1 MFKKYF
7 GDMGF
12 WRIALKLAFPVAM
25 QNLLTS
31 SFILIDTIMVGQL
44 GDLSLSAVGM
54 AGQFGWFLNMVI
66 FGICSGA
73 AVFISQYWG
82 AKNTAGIRR
91 TYGIA
96 VVSVC
101 LISALFFI
109 IGLLFPES
117 VIKIFNREPDVV
129 EAGAAY
135 LRIACWSYI
144 ATGINMV
151 FCIVLR
157 STENVKLPMYVS
169 LVTTVLNAFM
179 DYGLIFGAFGMPE
192 MGIRGAALATVIS
205 AWAGPALILAVSAV
219 QRNMLIAPLRELL
232 GFNRESI
239 TQYYLKATPVIINE
253 TLWGLGTLLFSVIF
267 ANLGYQYYAAVT
279 IFRTFDNIAFVF
291 FIGLCN
297 ASSIM
302 VGKNVGAGH
311 IRRAVEDSRRFALFV
326 SLCSVLTGVLII
338 IFRFQ
343 LASVF
348 NLSGSITP
356 ETLKLTASLLLIY
369 GIELPMRNL
378 PYILIVGTFRP
389 GGDTKIGMKLDLL
402 SLWLCSV
409 PLTTLAAFVLK
420 LPFIAVFAIMY
431 IAEDYLKV
439 FLCVKYYFTYN
450 WLRTV
455 TEKGMN
461 GLEEFYRDRRGSSA
475 KLVKSTDA

>member
-31 SFILIDTIMVGQL
+31 SFILVDTIMVGQL

-54 AGQFGWFLNMVI
+54 AGQFGWFLNMI
-66 FGICSGA
+66 TFGMCSGA

-82 AKNTAGIRR
+82 AKDTAGIRR

-101 LISALFFI
+101 LISALFFV
-109 IGLLFPES
+109 IGLLFPEG
-117 VIKIFNREPDVV
+117 VVRIFNREPDVV

-135 LRIACWSYI
+135 LRIACWSYL
-144 ATGINMV
+144 ATGVNMV

-205 AWAGPALILAVSAV
+205 AWAGPVLILAVSAI
-219 QRNMLIAPLRELL
+219 QRNMLISPIKELF
-232 GFNRESI
+232 GFNKRSI
-239 TQYYLKATPVIINE
+239 AEYYEKATPVIINE

-311 IRRAVEDSRRFALFV
+311 IKRAVEDSRRFVLFV

-348 NLSGSITP
+348 NLSGSITQ
-356 ETLKLTASLLLIY
+356 ETLKLTASLLLVY
-369 GIELPMRNL
+369 GIELPVRNL

-389 GGDTKIGMKLDLL
+389 GGDTRIGMKLDLL

-409 PLTTLAAFVLK
+409 PLTTLAAFVFK

-431 IAEDYLKV
+431 AAEDYLKAI
-439 FLCVKYYFTYN
+439 LCVKYYFTYN
-450 WLRTV
+450 WLRPV
-455 TEKGMN
+455 TDQGIK
-461 GLEEFYRDRRGSSA
+461 GLEEFYESRRKKPA
-475 KLVKSTDA
+475 DH

>member
-31 SFILIDTIMVGQL
+31 SFILVDTIMVGQL

-54 AGQFGWFLNMVI
+54 AGQFGWFLNMI
-66 FGICSGA
+66 TFGMCSGA

-82 AKNTAGIRR
+82 AKDTAGIRR

-101 LISALFFI
+101 LISALFFG
-109 IGLLFPES
+109 IGLLFPEG
-117 VIKIFNREPDVV
+117 VVRIFNREPDVV

-135 LRIACWSYI
+135 LRIACWSYL
-144 ATGINMV
+144 ATGVNMV

-205 AWAGPALILAVSAV
+205 AWAGPVLILAVSAI
-219 QRNMLIAPLRELL
+219 QRNMLISPIKELF
-232 GFNRESI
+232 GFNKRSI
-239 TQYYLKATPVIINE
+239 AEYYEKATPVIINE

-279 IFRTFDNIAFVF
+279 IFRTFENIAFVF

-311 IRRAVEDSRRFALFV
+311 IKRAVEDSRRFVLFV

-356 ETLKLTASLLLIY
+356 ETLKLTASLLLVY
-369 GIELPMRNL
+369 GIELPVRNL

-409 PLTTLAAFVLK
+409 PLTTLAAFVFK

-431 IAEDYLKV
+431 AAEDYLKAI
-439 FLCVKYYFTYN
+439 LCVKYYFTYN
-450 WLRTV
+450 WLRPV
-455 TEKGMN
+455 TDQGIKG
-461 GLEEFYRDRRGSSA
+461 LAEFYESRRKKPA
-475 KLVKSTDA
+475 DQ

>member
-7 GDMGF
+7 GDIGF
-12 WRIALKLAFPVAM
+12 WRVALKLAFPVAM

-31 SFILIDTIMVGQL
+31 SFILVDTIMVGQL

-54 AGQFGWFLNMVI
+54 AGQFGWFLNMI
-66 FGICSGA
+66 TFGMCSGA

-82 AKNTAGIRR
+82 AKDTTGIRR

-101 LISALFFI
+101 LISALFFV
-109 IGLLFPES
+109 IGLLFPEG
-117 VIKIFNREPDVV
+117 VVRIFNREPDVV

-135 LRIACWSYI
+135 LRIACWSYL
-144 ATGINMV
+144 ATGVNMV

-205 AWAGPALILAVSAV
+205 AWAGPVLILAVSAI
-219 QRNMLIAPLRELL
+219 QRNMLISPIKELF
-232 GFNRESI
+232 GFNKRSI
-239 TQYYLKATPVIINE
+239 AEYYEKATPVIINE

-279 IFRTFDNIAFVF
+279 IFRTFENISFVF
-291 FIGLCN
+291 FIGLCS

-311 IRRAVEDSRRFALFV
+311 IKRAVEDSRRFVLFV

-348 NLSGSITP
+348 NLSGSITQ
-356 ETLKLTASLLLIY
+356 ETLKLTASLLLVY

-409 PLTTLAAFVLK
+409 PLTTLAAFVFK

-431 IAEDYLKV
+431 IAEDYLKAI
-439 FLCVKYYFTYN
+439 LCVKYYFTYN
-450 WLRTV
+450 WLRPV
-455 TEKGMN
+455 TDQGIK
-461 GLEEFYRDRRGSSA
+461 GLEEFYESRRKKPA
-475 KLVKSTDA
+475 DH

>member
-12 WRIALKLAFPVAM
+12 WRVALKLAFPVAM

-31 SFILIDTIMVGQL
+31 SFILVDTIMVGQL

-54 AGQFGWFLNMVI
+54 AGQFGWFLNMI
-66 FGICSGA
+66 TFGMCSGA

-82 AKNTAGIRR
+82 AKDTTGIRR

-101 LISALFFI
+101 LISALFFV
-109 IGLLFPES
+109 IGLLFPEG
-117 VIKIFNREPDVV
+117 VVRIFNREPDVV

-135 LRIACWSYI
+135 LRIACWSYL
-144 ATGINMV
+144 ATGVNMV

-205 AWAGPALILAVSAV
+205 AWAGPVLILAVSAI
-219 QRNMLIAPLRELL
+219 QRNMLISPIKELF
-232 GFNRESI
+232 GFNKRSI
-239 TQYYLKATPVIINE
+239 AEYYEKATPVIINE

-279 IFRTFDNIAFVF
+279 IFRTFENIAFVF

-311 IRRAVEDSRRFALFV
+311 IKRAVEDSRRFVLFV

-356 ETLKLTASLLLIY
+356 ETLKLTASLLLVY
-369 GIELPMRNL
+369 GIELPVRNL

-389 GGDTKIGMKLDLL
+389 GGDTRIGMKLDLL

-409 PLTTLAAFVLK
+409 PLTTLAAFVFK

-431 IAEDYLKV
+431 AAEDYLKAI
-439 FLCVKYYFTYN
+439 LCVKYYFTYN
-450 WLRTV
+450 WLRPV
-455 TEKGMN
+455 TDQGIK
-461 GLEEFYRDRRGSSA
+461 GLEEFYESRRKKSA
-475 KLVKSTDA
+475 DH

>member
-31 SFILIDTIMVGQL
+31 SFILVDTIMVGQL

-54 AGQFGWFLNMVI
+54 AGQFGWFLNMI
-66 FGICSGA
+66 TFGMCSGA

-82 AKNTAGIRR
+82 AKDTAGIRR

-101 LISALFFI
+101 LISALFFV
-109 IGLLFPES
+109 IGLLFPEG
-117 VIKIFNREPDVV
+117 VVRIFNREPDVV

-135 LRIACWSYI
+135 LRIACWSYL
-144 ATGINMV
+144 ATGVNMV

-205 AWAGPALILAVSAV
+205 AWAGPVLILAVSAI
-219 QRNMLIAPLRELL
+219 QRNMLISPIKELF
-232 GFNRESI
+232 GFNKRSI
-239 TQYYLKATPVIINE
+239 AEYYEKATPVIINE

-279 IFRTFDNIAFVF
+279 IFRTFENIAFVF

-311 IRRAVEDSRRFALFV
+311 IKRAVEDSRRFVLFV

-348 NLSGSITP
+348 NLSGSITQ
-356 ETLKLTASLLLIY
+356 ETLKLTASLLLVY

-409 PLTTLAAFVLK
+409 PLTTLAAFVFK

-450 WLRTV
+450 WLRPV
-455 TEKGMN
+455 TDQGIK
-461 GLEEFYRDRRGSSA
+461 GLEEFYESRRKKPA
-475 KLVKSTDA
+475 DH

>member
-31 SFILIDTIMVGQL
+31 SFILVDTIMVGQL

-54 AGQFGWFLNMVI
+54 AGQFGWFLNMI
-66 FGICSGA
+66 TFGMCSGA

-82 AKNTAGIRR
+82 AKDTAGIRR

-101 LISALFFI
+101 LISALFFV
-109 IGLLFPES
+109 IGLLFPEG
-117 VIKIFNREPDVV
+117 VVRIFNREPDVV

-135 LRIACWSYI
+135 LRIACWSYL
-144 ATGINMV
+144 ATGVNMV

-205 AWAGPALILAVSAV
+205 AWAGPVLILAVSAI
-219 QRNMLIAPLRELL
+219 QRNMLISPIKELF
-232 GFNRESI
+232 GFNKRSI
-239 TQYYLKATPVIINE
+239 AEYYAKATPVIINE
-253 TLWGLGTLLFSVIF
+253 TLWGFGTLLFSVIF

-279 IFRTFDNIAFVF
+279 IFRTFENIAFVF

-311 IRRAVEDSRRFALFV
+311 IKRAVEDSRRFVLFV

-356 ETLKLTASLLLIY
+356 ETLKLTASLLLVY
-369 GIELPMRNL
+369 GIELPVRNL

-409 PLTTLAAFVLK
+409 PLTTLAAFVFK

-431 IAEDYLKV
+431 AAEDYLKAI
-439 FLCVKYYFTYN
+439 LCVKYYFTYN
-450 WLRTV
+450 WLRPV
-455 TEKGMN
+455 TDQGIK
-461 GLEEFYRDRRGSSA
+461 GLEEFYESRRKKSA
-475 KLVKSTDA
+475 DH

>member
-31 SFILIDTIMVGQL
+31 SFILVDTIMVGQL

-54 AGQFGWFLNMVI
+54 AGQFGWFLNMI
-66 FGICSGA
+66 TFGMCSGA

-82 AKNTAGIRR
+82 AKDTAGIRR

-101 LISALFFI
+101 LISALFFV
-109 IGLLFPES
+109 IGLLFPEG
-117 VIKIFNREPDVV
+117 VVRIFNREPDVV

-135 LRIACWSYI
+135 LRIACWSYL
-144 ATGINMV
+144 ATGVNMV

-205 AWAGPALILAVSAV
+205 AWAGPVLILAVSAI
-219 QRNMLIAPLRELL
+219 QRNMLISPIKELF
-232 GFNRESI
+232 GFNKRSI
-239 TQYYLKATPVIINE
+239 AEYYEKATPVIINE

-279 IFRTFDNIAFVF
+279 IFRTFENIAFVF

-311 IRRAVEDSRRFALFV
+311 IKRAVEDSRRFVLFV

-356 ETLKLTASLLLIY
+356 ETLKLTASLLLVY
-369 GIELPMRNL
+369 GIELPVRNL
-378 PYILIVGTFRP
+378 PYIPIVGTFRP
-389 GGDTKIGMKLDLL
+389 GGDTRIGMKLDLL

-409 PLTTLAAFVLK
+409 PLTTLAAFVFK

-431 IAEDYLKV
+431 AAEDYLKAI
-439 FLCVKYYFTYN
+439 LCVKYYFTYN
-450 WLRTV
+450 WLRPV
-455 TEKGMN
+455 TDQGIK
-461 GLEEFYRDRRGSSA
+461 GLEEFYESRRKKPA
-475 KLVKSTDA
+475 DH

>member
-12 WRIALKLAFPVAM
+12 WRVALKLAFPVAM

-31 SFILIDTIMVGQL
+31 SFILVDTIMVGQL

-54 AGQFGWFLNMVI
+54 AGQFGWFLNMI
-66 FGICSGA
+66 TFGMCSGA

-82 AKNTAGIRR
+82 AKDTTGIRR

-101 LISALFFI
+101 LISALFFV
-109 IGLLFPES
+109 IGLLFPEG
-117 VIKIFNREPDVV
+117 VVRIFNREPDVV

-144 ATGINMV
+144 ATGVNMV

-205 AWAGPALILAVSAV
+205 AWAGPVLILAVSAI
-219 QRNMLIAPLRELL
+219 QRNMLISPIKELF
-232 GFNRESI
+232 GFNRRSI
-239 TQYYLKATPVIINE
+239 AEYYEKATPVIINE

-311 IRRAVEDSRRFALFV
+311 IKRAVEDSRRFVLFV

-356 ETLKLTASLLLIY
+356 ETLKLTASLLLVY
-369 GIELPMRNL
+369 GIELPVRNL

-389 GGDTKIGMKLDLL
+389 GGDTRIGMKLDLL

-409 PLTTLAAFVLK
+409 PLTTLAAFVFK

-431 IAEDYLKV
+431 AAEDYLKAI
-439 FLCVKYYFTYN
+439 LCVKYYFTYN
-450 WLRTV
+450 WLRPV
-455 TEKGMN
+455 TDQGIK
-461 GLEEFYRDRRGSSA
+461 GLEEFYESRRKKPA
-475 KLVKSTDA
+475 DQ

>member
-31 SFILIDTIMVGQL
+31 SFILVDTIMVGQL

-54 AGQFGWFLNMVI
+54 AGQFGWFLNMI
-66 FGICSGA
+66 TFGMCSGA

-82 AKNTAGIRR
+82 AKDTAGIRR

-101 LISALFFI
+101 LISALFFV
-109 IGLLFPES
+109 IGLLFPEG
-117 VIKIFNREPDVV
+117 VVRIFNREPDVV

-135 LRIACWSYI
+135 LRIACWSYL
-144 ATGINMV
+144 ATGVNMV

-205 AWAGPALILAVSAV
+205 AWAGPVLILAVSAI
-219 QRNMLIAPLRELL
+219 QRNMLISPIKELL
-232 GFNRESI
+232 GFNKRSI
-239 TQYYLKATPVIINE
+239 AEYYEKATPVIINE

-279 IFRTFDNIAFVF
+279 IFRTFENIAFVF
-291 FIGLCN
+291 FIGLCS

-311 IRRAVEDSRRFALFV
+311 IKRAVEDSRRFVLFV

-356 ETLKLTASLLLIY
+356 ETLKLTASLLLVY
-369 GIELPMRNL
+369 GIELPVRNL

-409 PLTTLAAFVLK
+409 PLTTLAAFVFK

-431 IAEDYLKV
+431 AAEDYLKAI
-439 FLCVKYYFTYN
+439 LCVKYYFTYN
-450 WLRTV
+450 WLRPV
-455 TEKGMN
+455 TDQGIK
-461 GLEEFYRDRRGSSA
+461 GLEEFYESRRKKPA
-475 KLVKSTDA
+475 DH

>member
-31 SFILIDTIMVGQL
+31 SFILVDTIMVGQL

-54 AGQFGWFLNMVI
+54 AGQFGWFLNMI
-66 FGICSGA
+66 TFGMCSGA

-82 AKNTAGIRR
+82 AKDTAGIRR

-101 LISALFFI
+101 LISALFFV
-109 IGLLFPES
+109 IGLLFPEG
-117 VIKIFNREPDVV
+117 VVRIFNREPDVV

-135 LRIACWSYI
+135 LRIACWSYL
-144 ATGINMV
+144 ATGVNMV

-179 DYGLIFGAFGMPE
+179 DDGLIFGAFGMPE

-205 AWAGPALILAVSAV
+205 AWAGPVLILAVSAI
-219 QRNMLIAPLRELL
+219 QRNMLISPIKELF
-232 GFNRESI
+232 GFNKRSI
-239 TQYYLKATPVIINE
+239 AEYYEKATPVIINE

-279 IFRTFDNIAFVF
+279 IFRTFENIAFVF
-291 FIGLCN
+291 FIGLCS

-311 IRRAVEDSRRFALFV
+311 IKRAVEDSRRFVLFV

-356 ETLKLTASLLLIY
+356 ETLKLTASLLLVY
-369 GIELPMRNL
+369 GIELPVRNL

-409 PLTTLAAFVLK
+409 PLTTLAAFVFK

-431 IAEDYLKV
+431 AAEDYLKAI
-439 FLCVKYYFTYN
+439 LCVKYYFTYN
-450 WLRTV
+450 WLRPV
-455 TEKGMN
+455 TDQGIK
-461 GLEEFYRDRRGSSA
+461 GLEEFYESRRKKPA
-475 KLVKSTDA
+475 DH

>member
-12 WRIALKLAFPVAM
+12 WRVALKLAFPVAM

-31 SFILIDTIMVGQL
+31 SFILVDTIMVGQL

-54 AGQFGWFLNMVI
+54 AGQFGWFLNMI
-66 FGICSGA
+66 TFGMCSGA

-82 AKNTAGIRR
+82 AKDTAGIRR

-101 LISALFFI
+101 LISALFFV
-109 IGLLFPES
+109 IGLLFPEG
-117 VIKIFNREPDVV
+117 VVRIFNREPDVV

-135 LRIACWSYI
+135 LRIACWSYL
-144 ATGINMV
+144 ATGVNMV

-205 AWAGPALILAVSAV
+205 AWAGPVLILAVSAI
-219 QRNMLIAPLRELL
+219 QRNMLITPLKELF
-232 GFNRESI
+232 GFNRRSI
-239 TQYYLKATPVIINE
+239 AQYYEKATPVIINE

-279 IFRTFDNIAFVF
+279 IFRTFENIAFVF

-311 IRRAVEDSRRFALFV
+311 IKRAVEDSRRFVLFV

-348 NLSGSITP
+348 NLSGSITQ
-356 ETLKLTASLLLIY
+356 ETLKLTASLLLVY

-409 PLTTLAAFVLK
+409 PLTTLAAFVFK

-439 FLCVKYYFTYN
+439 ILCVKYYFTYN
-450 WLRTV
+450 WLRPV
-455 TEKGMN
+455 TEQGIK
-461 GLEEFYRDRRGSSA
+461 GLEEFYESRRKKPA
-475 KLVKSTDA
+475 DQ

>member
-31 SFILIDTIMVGQL
+31 SFILVDTIMVGQL

-54 AGQFGWFLNMVI
+54 AGQFGWFLNMI
-66 FGICSGA
+66 TFGMCSGA

-82 AKNTAGIRR
+82 AKDTAGIRR

-101 LISALFFI
+101 LISALFFV
-109 IGLLFPES
+109 IGLLFPEG
-117 VIKIFNREPDVV
+117 VVRIFNREPDVV

-135 LRIACWSYI
+135 LRIACWSYL
-144 ATGINMV
+144 ATGVNMV

-205 AWAGPALILAVSAV
+205 AWAGPVLILAVSAI
-219 QRNMLIAPLRELL
+219 QRNMLISPIKELF
-232 GFNRESI
+232 GFNKRSI
-239 TQYYLKATPVIINE
+239 AEYYEKATPVIINE

-311 IRRAVEDSRRFALFV
+311 IKRAVEDSRRFVLFV
-326 SLCSVLTGVLII
+326 SLCSVLTGVMII

-356 ETLKLTASLLLIY
+356 ETLKLTASLLLVY

-378 PYILIVGTFRP
+378 PYILIGGTFRP

-409 PLTTLAAFVLK
+409 PLTTLAAFVFK

-431 IAEDYLKV
+431 AAEDYLKAI
-439 FLCVKYYFTYN
+439 LCVKYYFTYN
-450 WLRTV
+450 WLRPV
-455 TEKGMN
+455 TDQGIK
-461 GLEEFYRDRRGSSA
+461 GLEEFYESRRKKPA
-475 KLVKSTDA
+475 DQ

>member
-12 WRIALKLAFPVAM
+12 WRVALKLAFPVAM

-31 SFILIDTIMVGQL
+31 SFILVDTIMVGQL
-44 GDLSLSAVGM
+44 GDLPLSAVGM
-54 AGQFGWFLNMVI
+54 AGQFGWFLNMI
-66 FGICSGA
+66 TFGMCSGA

-82 AKNTAGIRR
+82 AKDTAGIRR

-101 LISALFFI
+101 LISALFFV
-109 IGLLFPES
+109 IGLLFPEG
-117 VIKIFNREPDVV
+117 VVRIFNREPDVV

-135 LRIACWSYI
+135 LRIACWSYL
-144 ATGINMV
+144 ATGVNMV

-205 AWAGPALILAVSAV
+205 AWAGPVLILAVSAI
-219 QRNMLIAPLRELL
+219 QRNMLITPLKELF
-232 GFNRESI
+232 GFNRRSI
-239 TQYYLKATPVIINE
+239 AQYYEKATPVIINE
-253 TLWGLGTLLFSVIF
+253 TLWGLGTLLFSIIF

-311 IRRAVEDSRRFALFV
+311 IKRAVEDSRRFVLFV

-348 NLSGSITP
+348 NLSGSITQ
-356 ETLKLTASLLLIY
+356 ETLKLTASLLLVY

-409 PLTTLAAFVLK
+409 PLTTLAAFVFK

-439 FLCVKYYFTYN
+439 ILCVKYYFTYN
-450 WLRTV
+450 WLRPV
-455 TEKGMN
+455 TDQGIK
-461 GLEEFYRDRRGSSA
+461 GLEEFYESRRKKPA
-475 KLVKSTDA
+475 DQ

>member
-31 SFILIDTIMVGQL
+31 SFILVDTIMVGQL

-54 AGQFGWFLNMVI
+54 AGQFGWFLNMI
-66 FGICSGA
+66 TFGMCSGA

-82 AKNTAGIRR
+82 AKDTAGIRR

-101 LISALFFI
+101 LISALFFV
-109 IGLLFPES
+109 IGLLFPEG
-117 VIKIFNREPDVV
+117 VVRIFNREPDVV

-135 LRIACWSYI
+135 LRIACWSYL
-144 ATGINMV
+144 ATGVNMV

-205 AWAGPALILAVSAV
+205 AWAGPVLILAVSAI
-219 QRNMLIAPLRELL
+219 QRNMLISPIKELF
-232 GFNRESI
+232 GFNKRSI
-239 TQYYLKATPVIINE
+239 AEYYEKATPVIINE

-279 IFRTFDNIAFVF
+279 IFRTFENIAFVF

-311 IRRAVEDSRRFALFV
+311 IKRAVEDSRRFVLFV

-348 NLSGSITP
+348 NLSGSITQ
-356 ETLKLTASLLLIY
+356 ETLKLTASLLLVY
-369 GIELPMRNL
+369 GIELPVRNL

-389 GGDTKIGMKLDLL
+389 GGDTRIGMKLDLL

-409 PLTTLAAFVLK
+409 PLTTLAAFVFK

-431 IAEDYLKV
+431 AAEDYLKAI
-439 FLCVKYYFTYN
+439 LCVKYYFTYN
-450 WLRTV
+450 WLRPV
-455 TEKGMN
+455 TDQGIK
-461 GLEEFYRDRRGSSA
+461 GLEEFYESRRKKPA
-475 KLVKSTDA
+475 DH

>member
-31 SFILIDTIMVGQL
+31 SFILVDTIMVGQL

-54 AGQFGWFLNMVI
+54 AGQFGWFLNMI
-66 FGICSGA
+66 TFGMCSGA

-82 AKNTAGIRR
+82 AKDTAGIRR

-101 LISALFFI
+101 LISALFFV
-109 IGLLFPES
+109 IGLLFPEG
-117 VIKIFNREPDVV
+117 VVRIFNREPDVV

-135 LRIACWSYI
+135 LRIACWSYL
-144 ATGINMV
+144 ATGVNMV

-205 AWAGPALILAVSAV
+205 AWAGPVLILAVSAI
-219 QRNMLIAPLRELL
+219 QRNMLITPLKELF
-232 GFNRESI
+232 GFNKRSI
-239 TQYYLKATPVIINE
+239 AEYYEKATPVIINE

-279 IFRTFDNIAFVF
+279 IFRTFENIAFVF

-311 IRRAVEDSRRFALFV
+311 IKRAVEDSRRFVLFV

-348 NLSGSITP
+348 NLSGSITQ
-356 ETLKLTASLLLIY
+356 ETLKLTASLLLVY
-369 GIELPMRNL
+369 GIELPVRNL

-409 PLTTLAAFVLK
+409 PLTTLAAFVFK

-431 IAEDYLKV
+431 AAEDYLKAI
-439 FLCVKYYFTYN
+439 LCVKYYFTYN
-450 WLRTV
+450 WLRPV
-455 TEKGMN
+455 TDQGIK
-461 GLEEFYRDRRGSSA
+461 GLEEFYESRRQRQA
-475 KLVKSTDA
+475 AQ

>member
-31 SFILIDTIMVGQL
+31 SFILVDTIMVGQL

-54 AGQFGWFLNMVI
+54 AGQFGWFLNMI
-66 FGICSGA
+66 TFGMCSGA

-82 AKNTAGIRR
+82 AKDTAGIRR

-101 LISALFFI
+101 LISALFFV
-109 IGLLFPES
+109 IGLLFPEG
-117 VIKIFNREPDVV
+117 VVRIFNREPDVV

-135 LRIACWSYI
+135 LRIACWSYL
-144 ATGINMV
+144 ATGVNMV

-205 AWAGPALILAVSAV
+205 AWAGPVLILAVSAI
-219 QRNMLIAPLRELL
+219 QRNMLISPIKELF
-232 GFNRESI
+232 GFNRRSI
-239 TQYYLKATPVIINE
+239 AEYYEKATPVIINE

-279 IFRTFDNIAFVF
+279 IFRTFENIAFVF

-311 IRRAVEDSRRFALFV
+311 IKRAVEDSRRFVLFV

-356 ETLKLTASLLLIY
+356 ETLKLTASLLLVY
-369 GIELPMRNL
+369 GIELPVRNL

-389 GGDTKIGMKLDLL
+389 GGDTRIGMKLDLL
-402 SLWLCSV
+402 SLWLSSV
-409 PLTTLAAFVLK
+409 PLTTLAAFVFK

-431 IAEDYLKV
+431 AAEDYLKAI
-439 FLCVKYYFTYN
+439 LCVKYYFTYN
-450 WLRTV
+450 WLRPV
-455 TEKGMN
+455 TDQGIK
-461 GLEEFYRDRRGSSA
+461 GLEEFYESRRKKPA
-475 KLVKSTDA
+475 DQ

>member
-31 SFILIDTIMVGQL
+31 SFILVDTIMVGQL

-54 AGQFGWFLNMVI
+54 AGQFGWFLNMI
-66 FGICSGA
+66 TFGMCSGA

-82 AKNTAGIRR
+82 AKDTAGIRR

-101 LISALFFI
+101 LISALFFV
-109 IGLLFPES
+109 IGLLFPEG
-117 VIKIFNREPDVV
+117 VVRIFNREPDVV

-135 LRIACWSYI
+135 LRIACWSYL
-144 ATGINMV
+144 ATGVNMV
-151 FCIVLR
+151 FCI
-157 STENVKLPMYVS
+157 
-169 LVTTVLNAFM
+169 VLNAFM

-205 AWAGPALILAVSAV
+205 AWAGPVLILAVSAI
-219 QRNMLIAPLRELL
+219 QRNMLISPIKELF
-232 GFNRESI
+232 GFNKRSI
-239 TQYYLKATPVIINE
+239 AEYYEKATPVIINE

-279 IFRTFDNIAFVF
+279 IFRTFENIAFVF
-291 FIGLCN
+291 FIGLCS

-311 IRRAVEDSRRFALFV
+311 IKRAVEDSRRFVLFV

-356 ETLKLTASLLLIY
+356 ETLKLTASLLLVY
-369 GIELPMRNL
+369 GIELPVRNL

-409 PLTTLAAFVLK
+409 PLTTLAAFVFK

-431 IAEDYLKV
+431 AAEDYLKAI
-439 FLCVKYYFTYN
+439 LCVKYYFTYN
-450 WLRTV
+450 WLRPV
-455 TEKGMN
+455 TDQGIK
-461 GLEEFYRDRRGSSA
+461 GLEEFYESRRKKPA
-475 KLVKSTDA
+475 DH

>member
-1 MFKKYF
+1 MLKKYF

-31 SFILIDTIMVGQL
+31 SFILVDTIMVGQL

-54 AGQFGWFLNMVI
+54 AGQFGWFLNMI
-66 FGICSGA
+66 TFGMCSGA

-82 AKNTAGIRR
+82 AKDTTGIRR

-101 LISALFFI
+101 LISALFFV
-109 IGLLFPES
+109 IGLLFPEG
-117 VIKIFNREPDVV
+117 VVRIFNREPDVV

-135 LRIACWSYI
+135 LRIACWSYL
-144 ATGINMV
+144 ATGVNMV

-205 AWAGPALILAVSAV
+205 AWAGPVLILAVSAI
-219 QRNMLIAPLRELL
+219 QRNMLISPIKELF
-232 GFNRESI
+232 GFNKRSI
-239 TQYYLKATPVIINE
+239 AEYYEKATPVIINE

-279 IFRTFDNIAFVF
+279 IFRTFENIAFVF

-311 IRRAVEDSRRFALFV
+311 IKRAVEDSRRFVLFV

-356 ETLKLTASLLLIY
+356 ETLKLTASLLLVY
-369 GIELPMRNL
+369 GIELPVRNL

-409 PLTTLAAFVLK
+409 PLTTLAAFVFK

-431 IAEDYLKV
+431 AAEDYLKAI
-439 FLCVKYYFTYN
+439 LCVKYYFTYN
-450 WLRTV
+450 WLRPV
-455 TEKGMN
+455 TDQGIK
-461 GLEEFYRDRRGSSA
+461 GLEEFYESRRKKPA
-475 KLVKSTDA
+475 DH

>member
-31 SFILIDTIMVGQL
+31 SFILVDTIMVGQL

-54 AGQFGWFLNMVI
+54 AGQFGWFLNMI
-66 FGICSGA
+66 TFGMCSGA

-82 AKNTAGIRR
+82 AKDTAGIRR

-101 LISALFFI
+101 LISALFFV
-109 IGLLFPES
+109 IGLLFPEG
-117 VIKIFNREPDVV
+117 VVRIFNREPDVV

-135 LRIACWSYI
+135 LRIACWSYL
-144 ATGINMV
+144 ATGVNMV

-205 AWAGPALILAVSAV
+205 AWAGPVLILAISAI
-219 QRNMLIAPLRELL
+219 QRNMLISPIKELF
-232 GFNRESI
+232 GFNRRSVA
-239 TQYYLKATPVIINE
+239 QYYEKATPVIINE

-311 IRRAVEDSRRFALFV
+311 IKRAVEDSRRFVLFV

-348 NLSGSITP
+348 NLSGSITQ
-356 ETLKLTASLLLIY
+356 ETLKLTASLLLVY

-409 PLTTLAAFVLK
+409 PLTTLAAFVFK

-439 FLCVKYYFTYN
+439 ILCVKYYFTYN
-450 WLRTV
+450 WLRPV
-455 TEKGMN
+455 TEQGIK
-461 GLEEFYRDRRGSSA
+461 GLEEFYESRRKKPA
-475 KLVKSTDA
+475 AQ

>member
-31 SFILIDTIMVGQL
+31 SFILVDTIMVGQL

-54 AGQFGWFLNMVI
+54 AGQFGWFLNMI
-66 FGICSGA
+66 TFGMCSGA

-82 AKNTAGIRR
+82 AKDTAGIRR

-101 LISALFFI
+101 LISALFFV
-109 IGLLFPES
+109 IGLLFPEG
-117 VIKIFNREPDVV
+117 VVRIFNREPDVV

-135 LRIACWSYI
+135 LRIACWSYL
-144 ATGINMV
+144 ATGVNMV

-205 AWAGPALILAVSAV
+205 AWAGPVLILAVSAI
-219 QRNMLIAPLRELL
+219 QRNMLISPIKELF
-232 GFNRESI
+232 GFNKRSI
-239 TQYYLKATPVIINE
+239 AEYYEKATPVIINE

-311 IRRAVEDSRRFALFV
+311 IKRAVEDSRRFVLFV

-356 ETLKLTASLLLIY
+356 ETLKLTASLLLVY

-389 GGDTKIGMKLDLL
+389 GGDTRIGMKLDLL

-409 PLTTLAAFVLK
+409 PLTTLAAFVFK

-431 IAEDYLKV
+431 AAEDYLKAI
-439 FLCVKYYFTYN
+439 LCVKYYFTYN
-450 WLRTV
+450 WLRPV
-455 TEKGMN
+455 TDQGIK
-461 GLEEFYRDRRGSSA
+461 GLEEFYESRRK
-475 KLVKSTDA
+475 KLADQ

>member
-31 SFILIDTIMVGQL
+31 SFILVDTIMVGQL

-54 AGQFGWFLNMVI
+54 AGQFGWFLNMI
-66 FGICSGA
+66 TFGMCSGA

-82 AKNTAGIRR
+82 AKDTTGIRR

-101 LISALFFI
+101 LISALFFV
-109 IGLLFPES
+109 IGLLFPEG
-117 VIKIFNREPDVV
+117 VVRIFNREPDVV

-135 LRIACWSYI
+135 LRIACWSYL
-144 ATGINMV
+144 ATGVNMV

-205 AWAGPALILAVSAV
+205 AWAGPVLILAVSAI
-219 QRNMLIAPLRELL
+219 QRNMLISPIKELF
-232 GFNRESI
+232 GFNRLSI
-239 TQYYLKATPVIINE
+239 AQYYEKATPVIINE

-311 IRRAVEDSRRFALFV
+311 IKRAVEDSRRFVLFV

-348 NLSGSITP
+348 NLSGSITQ
-356 ETLKLTASLLLIY
+356 ETLKLTASLLLVY
-369 GIELPMRNL
+369 GIELPVRNL

-389 GGDTKIGMKLDLL
+389 GGDTRIGMKLDLL

-409 PLTTLAAFVLK
+409 PLTTLAAFVFK

-431 IAEDYLKV
+431 AAEDYLKAI
-439 FLCVKYYFTYN
+439 LCVKYYFTYN
-450 WLRTV
+450 WLRPV
-455 TEKGMN
+455 TDQGIK
-461 GLEEFYRDRRGSSA
+461 GLEEFYESRRKKPA
-475 KLVKSTDA
+475 DQ

>member
-31 SFILIDTIMVGQL
+31 SFILVDTIMVGQL

-54 AGQFGWFLNMVI
+54 AGQFGWFLNMTT
-66 FGICSGA
+66 FGMCSGA

-82 AKNTAGIRR
+82 AKDTAGIRR

-101 LISALFFI
+101 LISALFFV
-109 IGLLFPES
+109 IGLLFPEG
-117 VIKIFNREPDVV
+117 VVRIFNREPDVV

-135 LRIACWSYI
+135 LRIACWSYL
-144 ATGINMV
+144 ATGVNMV

-205 AWAGPALILAVSAV
+205 AWAGPVLILAVSAI
-219 QRNMLIAPLRELL
+219 QRNMLISPIKELF
-232 GFNRESI
+232 GFNKRSI
-239 TQYYLKATPVIINE
+239 AEYYEKATPVIINE

-279 IFRTFDNIAFVF
+279 IFRTFENIAFVF

-311 IRRAVEDSRRFALFV
+311 IKRAVEDSRRFVLFV

-356 ETLKLTASLLLIY
+356 ETLKLTASLLLVY
-369 GIELPMRNL
+369 GIELPVRNL

-389 GGDTKIGMKLDLL
+389 GGDTRIGMKLDLL

-409 PLTTLAAFVLK
+409 PLTTLAAFVFK

-431 IAEDYLKV
+431 AAEDYLKAI
-439 FLCVKYYFTYN
+439 LCVKYYFTYN
-450 WLRTV
+450 WLRPV
-455 TEKGMN
+455 TDQGIK
-461 GLEEFYRDRRGSSA
+461 GLEEFYESRRKKPA
-475 KLVKSTDA
+475 DH

>member
-31 SFILIDTIMVGQL
+31 SFILVDTIMVGQL

-54 AGQFGWFLNMVI
+54 AGQFGWFLNMI
-66 FGICSGA
+66 TFGMCSGA

-82 AKNTAGIRR
+82 AKDTAGIRR

-101 LISALFFI
+101 LISALFFV
-109 IGLLFPES
+109 IGLLFPEG
-117 VIKIFNREPDVV
+117 VVRIFNREPDVV

-135 LRIACWSYI
+135 LRIACWSYL
-144 ATGINMV
+144 ATGVNMV

-205 AWAGPALILAVSAV
+205 AWAGPVLILAVSAI
-219 QRNMLIAPLRELL
+219 QRNMLISPIKELF
-232 GFNRESI
+232 GFNKRSI
-239 TQYYLKATPVIINE
+239 AEYYEKATPVIINE

-279 IFRTFDNIAFVF
+279 IFRTFENIAFVF
-291 FIGLCN
+291 FIGLCS

-311 IRRAVEDSRRFALFV
+311 IKRAVEDSRRFVLFV

-348 NLSGSITP
+348 NLSGSITQ
-356 ETLKLTASLLLIY
+356 ETLKLTASLLLVY
-369 GIELPMRNL
+369 GIELPVRNL

-409 PLTTLAAFVLK
+409 PLTTLAAFVFK

-431 IAEDYLKV
+431 AAEDYLKAI
-439 FLCVKYYFTYN
+439 LCVKYYFTYN
-450 WLRTV
+450 WLRPV
-455 TEKGMN
+455 TDQGIK
-461 GLEEFYRDRRGSSA
+461 GLEEFYESRRKKPA
-475 KLVKSTDA
+475 DH

>member
-12 WRIALKLAFPVAM
+12 WRVALKLAFPVAM

-31 SFILIDTIMVGQL
+31 SFILVDTIMVGQL

-54 AGQFGWFLNMVI
+54 AGQFGWFLNMI
-66 FGICSGA
+66 TFGMCSGA

-82 AKNTAGIRR
+82 AKDTAGIRR

-101 LISALFFI
+101 LISALFFV
-109 IGLLFPES
+109 IGLLFPEG
-117 VIKIFNREPDVV
+117 VVRIFNREPDVV

-135 LRIACWSYI
+135 LRIACWSYL
-144 ATGINMV
+144 ATGVNMV

-205 AWAGPALILAVSAV
+205 AWAGPVLILAVSAI
-219 QRNMLIAPLRELL
+219 QRNMLISPIKELF
-232 GFNRESI
+232 GFNKRSI
-239 TQYYLKATPVIINE
+239 AEYYEKATPVIINE

-279 IFRTFDNIAFVF
+279 IFRTFENISFVF
-291 FIGLCN
+291 FIGLCS

-302 VGKNVGAGH
+302 VGKTVGAGH
-311 IRRAVEDSRRFALFV
+311 IKRAVEDSRRFVLFV

-348 NLSGSITP
+348 NLSGSITQ
-356 ETLKLTASLLLIY
+356 ETLKLTASLLLVY

-409 PLTTLAAFVLK
+409 PLTTLAAFVFK

-431 IAEDYLKV
+431 AAEDYLKAI
-439 FLCVKYYFTYN
+439 LCVKYYFTYN
-450 WLRTV
+450 WLRPV
-455 TEKGMN
+455 TDQGIK
-461 GLEEFYRDRRGSSA
+461 GLEEFYESRRKKPA
-475 KLVKSTDA
+475 DH

>member
-31 SFILIDTIMVGQL
+31 SFILVDTIMVGQL

-54 AGQFGWFLNMVI
+54 AGQFGWFLNMI
-66 FGICSGA
+66 TFGMCSGA

-82 AKNTAGIRR
+82 AKDTAGIRR

-101 LISALFFI
+101 LISALFFV
-109 IGLLFPES
+109 IGLLFPEG
-117 VIKIFNREPDVV
+117 VVRIFNREPDVV

-135 LRIACWSYI
+135 LRIACWSYL
-144 ATGINMV
+144 ATGVNMV

-205 AWAGPALILAVSAV
+205 AWAGPVLILAVSAI
-219 QRNMLIAPLRELL
+219 QRNMLISPIKELF
-232 GFNRESI
+232 GFNKRSI
-239 TQYYLKATPVIINE
+239 AEYYEKATPVIINE

-311 IRRAVEDSRRFALFV
+311 IKRAVEDSRRFVLFV

-338 IFRFQ
+338 IFRFP

-356 ETLKLTASLLLIY
+356 ETLKLTASLLLVY

-409 PLTTLAAFVLK
+409 PLTTLAAFVFK

-439 FLCVKYYFTYN
+439 ILCVKYYFTYN
-450 WLRTV
+450 WLRPV
-455 TEKGMN
+455 TDQGIK
-461 GLEEFYRDRRGSSA
+461 GLEEFYESRRKKPA
-475 KLVKSTDA
+475 DQ

>member
-12 WRIALKLAFPVAM
+12 WRVALKLAFPVAM

-31 SFILIDTIMVGQL
+31 SFILVDTIMVGQL

-54 AGQFGWFLNMVI
+54 AGQFGWFLNMI
-66 FGICSGA
+66 TFGMCSGA

-82 AKNTAGIRR
+82 AKDTAGIRR

-101 LISALFFI
+101 LISALFFV
-109 IGLLFPES
+109 IGLLFPEG
-117 VIKIFNREPDVV
+117 VVRIFNREPDVV

-135 LRIACWSYI
+135 LRIACWSYL
-144 ATGINMV
+144 ATGVNMV

-179 DYGLIFGAFGMPE
+179 DYCLIFGAFGMPE

-205 AWAGPALILAVSAV
+205 AWAGPVLILAVSAI
-219 QRNMLIAPLRELL
+219 QRNMLITPLKELF
-232 GFNRESI
+232 GFNRRSI
-239 TQYYLKATPVIINE
+239 AQYYEKATPVIINE

-311 IRRAVEDSRRFALFV
+311 IKRAVEDSRRFVLFV

-348 NLSGSITP
+348 NLSGSITQ
-356 ETLKLTASLLLIY
+356 ETLKLTASLLLVY
-369 GIELPMRNL
+369 GIELPVRNL

-409 PLTTLAAFVLK
+409 PLTTLAAFVFK

-431 IAEDYLKV
+431 AAEDYLKAI
-439 FLCVKYYFTYN
+439 LCVKYYFTYN
-450 WLRTV
+450 WLRPV
-455 TEKGMN
+455 TDQGIK
-461 GLEEFYRDRRGSSA
+461 GLEEFYESRRKKPA
-475 KLVKSTDA
+475 DH

>member
-31 SFILIDTIMVGQL
+31 SFILVDTIMVGQL

-54 AGQFGWFLNMVI
+54 AGQFGWFLNMI
-66 FGICSGA
+66 TFGMCSGA

-82 AKNTAGIRR
+82 AKDTAGIRR

-101 LISALFFI
+101 LISALFFV
-109 IGLLFPES
+109 IGLLFPEG
-117 VIKIFNREPDVV
+117 VVRIFNREPDVV

-135 LRIACWSYI
+135 LRIACWSYL
-144 ATGINMV
+144 ATGVNMV

-205 AWAGPALILAVSAV
+205 AWAGPVLILAVSAI
-219 QRNMLIAPLRELL
+219 QRNMLITPLKELF
-232 GFNRESI
+232 GFNRRSI
-239 TQYYLKATPVIINE
+239 AQYYEKATPVIINE

-311 IRRAVEDSRRFALFV
+311 IKRAVEDSRRFVLFV

-348 NLSGSITP
+348 NLSGSITQ
-356 ETLKLTASLLLIY
+356 ETLKLTASLLLVY

-409 PLTTLAAFVLK
+409 PLTTLAAFVFK

-431 IAEDYLKV
+431 AAEDYLKAI
-439 FLCVKYYFTYN
+439 LCVKYYFTYN
-450 WLRTV
+450 WLRPV
-455 TEKGMN
+455 TDQGIK
-461 GLEEFYRDRRGSSA
+461 GLEEFYESRRKKPA
-475 KLVKSTDA
+475 DQ

>member
-1 MFKKYF
+1 MLKKYF

-12 WRIALKLAFPVAM
+12 WRVALKLAFPVAM

-31 SFILIDTIMVGQL
+31 SFILVDTIMVGQL

-54 AGQFGWFLNMVI
+54 AGQFGWFLNMI
-66 FGICSGA
+66 TFGMCSGA

-82 AKNTAGIRR
+82 AKDTAGIRR

-101 LISALFFI
+101 LISALFFV
-109 IGLLFPES
+109 IGLLFPEG
-117 VIKIFNREPDVV
+117 VVRIFNREPDVV

-135 LRIACWSYI
+135 LRIACWSYL
-144 ATGINMV
+144 ATGVNMV

-205 AWAGPALILAVSAV
+205 AWAGPVLILAISAI
-219 QRNMLIAPLRELL
+219 QRNMLISPIKELF
-232 GFNRESI
+232 GFNKRSI
-239 TQYYLKATPVIINE
+239 AQYYEKATPVIINE

-279 IFRTFDNIAFVF
+279 IFRTFENIAFVF

-311 IRRAVEDSRRFALFV
+311 IKRAVEDSRRFVLFV

-348 NLSGSITP
+348 NLSGSITQ
-356 ETLKLTASLLLIY
+356 ETLKLTASLLLVY
-369 GIELPMRNL
+369 GIELPVRNL

-389 GGDTKIGMKLDLL
+389 GGDTRIGMKLDLL

-409 PLTTLAAFVLK
+409 PLTTLAAFVFK

-431 IAEDYLKV
+431 AAEDYLKAI
-439 FLCVKYYFTYN
+439 LCVKYYFTYN
-450 WLRTV
+450 WLRPV
-455 TEKGMN
+455 TDQGIK
-461 GLEEFYRDRRGSSA
+461 GLEEFYESRRKKPA
-475 KLVKSTDA
+475 DH

>member
-31 SFILIDTIMVGQL
+31 SFILVDTIMVGQL

-54 AGQFGWFLNMVI
+54 AGQFGWFLNMI
-66 FGICSGA
+66 TFGMCSGA

-82 AKNTAGIRR
+82 AKDTAGIRR

-101 LISALFFI
+101 LISALFFV
-109 IGLLFPES
+109 IGLLFPEG
-117 VIKIFNREPDVV
+117 VVRIFNREPDVV

-135 LRIACWSYI
+135 LRIACWSYL
-144 ATGINMV
+144 ATGVNMV

-157 STENVKLPMYVS
+157 STENVKLLMYVS

-205 AWAGPALILAVSAV
+205 AWAGPVLILAVSAI
-219 QRNMLIAPLRELL
+219 QRNMLISPIKELF
-232 GFNRESI
+232 GFNKRSI
-239 TQYYLKATPVIINE
+239 AEYYEKATPVIINE

-311 IRRAVEDSRRFALFV
+311 IKRAVEDSRRFVLFV

-348 NLSGSITP
+348 NLSGSITQ
-356 ETLKLTASLLLIY
+356 ETLKLTASLLLVY

-409 PLTTLAAFVLK
+409 PLTTLAAFVFK

-431 IAEDYLKV
+431 VAEDYLKAI
-439 FLCVKYYFTYN
+439 LCVKYYFTYN
-450 WLRTV
+450 WLRPV
-455 TEKGMN
+455 TDQGIK
-461 GLEEFYRDRRGSSA
+461 GLEEFYESRRKKPA
-475 KLVKSTDA
+475 DQ

>member
-31 SFILIDTIMVGQL
+31 SFILVDTIMVGQL

-54 AGQFGWFLNMVI
+54 AGQFGWFLNMI
-66 FGICSGA
+66 TFGMCSGA

-82 AKNTAGIRR
+82 AKDTAGIRR

-101 LISALFFI
+101 LISALFFV
-109 IGLLFPES
+109 IGLLFPEG
-117 VIKIFNREPDVV
+117 VVRIFNREPDVV

-135 LRIACWSYI
+135 LRIACWSYL
-144 ATGINMV
+144 ATGVNMV

-205 AWAGPALILAVSAV
+205 AWAGPVLILAVSAI
-219 QRNMLIAPLRELL
+219 QRNMLITPLKELF
-232 GFNRESI
+232 GFNRRSI
-239 TQYYLKATPVIINE
+239 AQYYEKATPVIINE

-311 IRRAVEDSRRFALFV
+311 IKRAVEDSRRFVLFV

-348 NLSGSITP
+348 NLSGSITQ
-356 ETLKLTASLLLIY
+356 ETLKLTASLLLVY

-409 PLTTLAAFVLK
+409 PLTTLAAFVFK

-439 FLCVKYYFTYN
+439 ILCVKYYFTYN
-450 WLRTV
+450 WLRPV
-455 TEKGMN
+455 TDQGIK
-461 GLEEFYRDRRGSSA
+461 GLEEFYESRRKKPA
-475 KLVKSTDA
+475 AQ

>member
-31 SFILIDTIMVGQL
+31 SFILVDTIMVGQL

-54 AGQFGWFLNMVI
+54 AGQFGWFLNMI
-66 FGICSGA
+66 TFGMCSGA

-82 AKNTAGIRR
+82 AKDTAGIRR

-101 LISALFFI
+101 LISALFFV
-109 IGLLFPES
+109 IGLLFPEG
-117 VIKIFNREPDVV
+117 VVRIFNREPDVV

-135 LRIACWSYI
+135 LRIACWSYL
-144 ATGINMV
+144 ATGVNMV

-205 AWAGPALILAVSAV
+205 AWAGPVLILAISAI
-219 QRNMLIAPLRELL
+219 QRNMLISPIKELF
-232 GFNRESI
+232 GFNKRSI
-239 TQYYLKATPVIINE
+239 AEYYEKATPVIINE

-279 IFRTFDNIAFVF
+279 IFRTFENISFVF
-291 FIGLCN
+291 FIGLCS

-311 IRRAVEDSRRFALFV
+311 IKRAVEDSRRFVLFV

-356 ETLKLTASLLLIY
+356 ETLKLTASLLLVY

-389 GGDTKIGMKLDLL
+389 GGDTRIGMKLDLL

-409 PLTTLAAFVLK
+409 PLTTLAAFVFK

-431 IAEDYLKV
+431 AAEDYLKAI
-439 FLCVKYYFTYN
+439 LCVKYYFTYN
-450 WLRTV
+450 WLRPV
-455 TEKGMN
+455 TDQGIK
-461 GLEEFYRDRRGSSA
+461 GLEEFYESRRKKPA
-475 KLVKSTDA
+475 DQ

>member
-31 SFILIDTIMVGQL
+31 SFILVDTIMVGQL

-54 AGQFGWFLNMVI
+54 AGQFGWFLNMI
-66 FGICSGA
+66 TFGMCSGA

-82 AKNTAGIRR
+82 AKDTAGIRR

-101 LISALFFI
+101 LISALFFV
-109 IGLLFPES
+109 IGLLFPEG
-117 VIKIFNREPDVV
+117 VVRIFNREPDVV

-135 LRIACWSYI
+135 LRIACWSYL
-144 ATGINMV
+144 ATGVNMV

-205 AWAGPALILAVSAV
+205 AWAGPVLILAVSAI
-219 QRNMLIAPLRELL
+219 QRNMLITPLKELF
-232 GFNRESI
+232 GFNRRSI
-239 TQYYLKATPVIINE
+239 AEYYEKATPVIINE

-311 IRRAVEDSRRFALFV
+311 IKRAVEDSRRFVLFV

-356 ETLKLTASLLLIY
+356 ETLKLTASLLLVY

-389 GGDTKIGMKLDLL
+389 GGDTRIGMKLDLL

-409 PLTTLAAFVLK
+409 PLTTLAAFVFK

-431 IAEDYLKV
+431 VAEDYLKV
-439 FLCVKYYFTYN
+439 ILCIKHYFTYS
-450 WLRTV
+450 WLRPV
-455 TEKGMN
+455 TEQGER
-461 GLEEFYRDRRGSSA
+461 GLEEFYESRRQ
-475 KLVKSTDA
+475 KLADQ

>member
-1 MFKKYF
+1 
-7 GDMGF
+7 
-12 WRIALKLAFPVAM
+12 
-25 QNLLTS
+25 
-31 SFILIDTIMVGQL
+31 
-44 GDLSLSAVGM
+44 M
-54 AGQFGWFLNMVI
+54 AGQFGWFLNMI
-66 FGICSGA
+66 TFGMCSGA

-82 AKNTAGIRR
+82 AKDTAGIRR

-101 LISALFFI
+101 LISALFFV
-109 IGLLFPES
+109 IGLLFPEG
-117 VIKIFNREPDVV
+117 VVRIFNREPDVV

-135 LRIACWSYI
+135 LRIACWSYL
-144 ATGINMV
+144 ATGVNMV

-205 AWAGPALILAVSAV
+205 AWAGPVLILAVSAI
-219 QRNMLIAPLRELL
+219 QRNMLITPMKELF
-232 GFNRESI
+232 GFNRRSI
-239 TQYYLKATPVIINE
+239 AEYYEKATPVIINE

-311 IRRAVEDSRRFALFV
+311 IKRAVEDSRRFVLFV

-348 NLSGSITP
+348 NLSGSIT
-356 ETLKLTASLLLIY
+356 LGDAQAHSLAAPCLRHRAAHAQPAIHTY
-369 GIELPMRNL
+369 RRHLPPRRRH
-378 PYILIVGTFRP
+378 PDRHEAG
-389 GGDTKIGMKLDLL
+389 
-402 SLWLCSV
+402 SAV
-409 PLTTLAAFVLK
+409 PLAMLRPPHHSRGLCFQAALYRGIRHNVHSGG
-420 LPFIAVFAIMY
+420 LP
-431 IAEDYLKV
+431 
-439 FLCVKYYFTYN
+439 
-450 WLRTV
+450 
-455 TEKGMN
+455 
-461 GLEEFYRDRRGSSA
+461 
-475 KLVKSTDA
+475 

>member
-12 WRIALKLAFPVAM
+12 WRVALKLAFPVAM

-31 SFILIDTIMVGQL
+31 SFILVDTIMVGQL
-44 GDLSLSAVGM
+44 GDLPLSAVGM
-54 AGQFGWFLNMVI
+54 AGQFGWFLNMI
-66 FGICSGA
+66 TFGMCSGA

-82 AKNTAGIRR
+82 AKDTAGIRR

-101 LISALFFI
+101 LISALFFV
-109 IGLLFPES
+109 IGLLFPEG
-117 VIKIFNREPDVV
+117 VVRIFNREPDVV

-135 LRIACWSYI
+135 LRIACWSYL
-144 ATGINMV
+144 ATGVNMV

-205 AWAGPALILAVSAV
+205 AWAGPVLILAVSAI
-219 QRNMLIAPLRELL
+219 QRNMLITPLKELF
-232 GFNRESI
+232 GFNRRSI
-239 TQYYLKATPVIINE
+239 AQYYEKATPVIINE
-253 TLWGLGTLLFSVIF
+253 TLWGLGTLLFSIIF

-311 IRRAVEDSRRFALFV
+311 IKRAVEDSRRFVLFV

-348 NLSGSITP
+348 NLSGSITQ
-356 ETLKLTASLLLIY
+356 ETLKLTASLLLVY

-409 PLTTLAAFVLK
+409 PLTTLAAFVFK

-439 FLCVKYYFTYN
+439 ILCVKYYFTYN
-450 WLRTV
+450 WLRPV
-455 TEKGMN
+455 TDQGIK
-461 GLEEFYRDRRGSSA
+461 GLEEFYESRRKKPA
-475 KLVKSTDA
+475 AQ

>member
-31 SFILIDTIMVGQL
+31 SFILVDTIMVGQL

-54 AGQFGWFLNMVI
+54 AGQFGWFLNMI
-66 FGICSGA
+66 TFGMCSGA

-82 AKNTAGIRR
+82 AKDTTGIRR

-101 LISALFFI
+101 LISALFFV
-109 IGLLFPES
+109 IGLLFPEG
-117 VIKIFNREPDVV
+117 VVRIFNREPDVV

-135 LRIACWSYI
+135 LRIACWSYL
-144 ATGINMV
+144 ATGVNMV

-205 AWAGPALILAVSAV
+205 AWAGPVLILAVSAI
-219 QRNMLIAPLRELL
+219 QRNMLISPIKELF
-232 GFNRESI
+232 GFNKRSI
-239 TQYYLKATPVIINE
+239 AEYYEKATPVIINE

-279 IFRTFDNIAFVF
+279 IFRTFENISFVF
-291 FIGLCN
+291 FIGLCS

-311 IRRAVEDSRRFALFV
+311 IKRAVEDSRRFVLFV

-356 ETLKLTASLLLIY
+356 ETLKLTASLLLVY

-389 GGDTKIGMKLDLL
+389 GGDTRIGMKLDLL

-409 PLTTLAAFVLK
+409 PLTTLAAFVFK

-431 IAEDYLKV
+431 AAEDYLKAI
-439 FLCVKYYFTYN
+439 LCVKYYFTYN
-450 WLRTV
+450 WLRPV
-455 TEKGMN
+455 TDQGIK
-461 GLEEFYRDRRGSSA
+461 GLEEFYESRRKKPA
-475 KLVKSTDA
+475 DH

>member
-12 WRIALKLAFPVAM
+12 WRVALKLAFPVAM

-31 SFILIDTIMVGQL
+31 SFILVDTIMVGQL

-54 AGQFGWFLNMVI
+54 AGQFGWFLNMI
-66 FGICSGA
+66 TFGMCSGA

-82 AKNTAGIRR
+82 AKDTAGIRR

-101 LISALFFI
+101 LISALFFG
-109 IGLLFPES
+109 IGLLFPEG
-117 VIKIFNREPDVV
+117 VVRIFNREPDVV

-135 LRIACWSYI
+135 LRIACWSYL
-144 ATGINMV
+144 ATGVNMV

-205 AWAGPALILAVSAV
+205 AWAGPVLILAVSAI
-219 QRNMLIAPLRELL
+219 QRNMLISPIKELF
-232 GFNRESI
+232 GFNKRSI
-239 TQYYLKATPVIINE
+239 AEYYEKATPVIINE

-279 IFRTFDNIAFVF
+279 IFRTFENIAFVF

-311 IRRAVEDSRRFALFV
+311 IKRAVEDSRRFVLFV

-356 ETLKLTASLLLIY
+356 ETLKLTASLLLVY

-409 PLTTLAAFVLK
+409 PLTTLAAFVFK

-431 IAEDYLKV
+431 IAEDYLKAI
-439 FLCVKYYFTYN
+439 LCVKYYFTYN
-450 WLRTV
+450 WLRPV
-455 TEKGMN
+455 TDQGIK
-461 GLEEFYRDRRGSSA
+461 GLEEFYESRRKKPA
-475 KLVKSTDA
+475 DH